1 MKKIFNKKVKIILS
15 SCLLLFPTFQVAQA
29 ECDVGPVLFRD
40 TLFGAAIGV
49 GVGALVLVA
58 NQTTD
63 RIAPNLATATLI
75 GAGVGIVVGVV
86 ELSLSDCSARRNSA
100 SVDTPGF
107 RARPLLTFLP
117 QNQIDAPSVSSSFK
131 DKLSVENLSKVAMGV
146 SVSYTFSN

>member
-1 MKKIFNKKVKIILS
+1 MRKFFNKKVKVILS

-29 ECDVGPVLFRD
+29 DCDVGPVLFRD

-75 GAGVGIVVGVV
+75 GAGVGVVVGVV
-86 ELSLSDCSARRNSA
+86 ELSLSDCPARRNA
-100 SVDTPGF
+100 SVETSGF
-107 RARPLLTFLP
+107 HARPMLTFLP
-117 QNQIDAPSVSSSFK
+117 QNQIDSLPVSSSLK
-131 DKLSVENLSKVAMGV
+131 DKLSIENLNKVAMGL
-146 SVSYTFSN
+146 SLSYTFSN

>member
-1 MKKIFNKKVKIILS
+1 MKKIFNKNVKIILS
-15 SCLLLFPTFQVAQA
+15 SCLLLFPTFHVAQA
-29 ECDVGPVLFRD
+29 ECDVGPVLFKD

-75 GAGVGIVVGVV
+75 GAGVGVVVGVV
-86 ELSLSDCSARRNSA
+86 ELSLSDCPARHNSA
-100 SVDTPGF
+100 YVDNSGF
-107 RARPLLTFLP
+107 RARPLFTFLP
-117 QNQIDAPSVSSSFK
+117 QNQIDTPNASSVFK
-131 DKLSVENLSKVAMGV
+131 DKLSVENLNKVAMGV